1 MRLCGYVAA
10 WYTLFMNYFKNT
22 EYNNTLFKL
31 GLITL
36 LTVVILE
43 TCADVFNWY
52 YIFPNFDT
60 PMHILGGMLVGFF
73 ALAYTPRNSSALGKL
88 VWVVAWVLLIGGLL
102 EVVERILDSKAAMF
116 LQENAM
122 DTFTDILH
130 DFAGGVI
137 AYCISYFTKR
147 IN

>member
-1 MRLCGYVAA
+1 ME
-10 WYTLFMNYFKNT
+10 F
-22 EYNNTLFKL
+22 NNTLFKL

-36 LTVVILE
+36 LTVVLLQS
-43 TCADVFNWY
+43 CADVFDWY
-52 YIFPNFDT
+52 YIFPHFDT

-73 ALAYTPRNSSALGKL
+73 ALAYTPHGANPIQKL
-88 VWVVAWVLLIGGLL
+88 IWTVAWVLVIGFL
-102 EVVERILDSKAAMF
+102 VELVEWLVDLRTGMILQPSTF
-116 LQENAM
+116 

-137 AYCISYFTKR
+137 AYCFAYFTKR

>member
-1 MRLCGYVAA
+1 MK
-10 WYTLFMNYFKNT
+10 YFRNM
-22 EYNNTLFKL
+22 EFNNTLFKL

-36 LTVVILE
+36 LIVVVLE
-43 TCADVFNWY
+43 SFADVFNWY

-73 ALAYTPRNSSALGKL
+73 ALAYTPRGANAIQKL
-88 VWVVAWVLLIGGLL
+88 VWVIGWSLLIGGLL
-102 EVVERILDSKAAMF
+102 EVVEWVLDSKAAML
-116 LQENAM
+116 LQDNAM
-122 DTFTDILH
+122 DTFTDMLH

-137 AYCISYFTKR
+137 AYCIGYFTKR

>member
-1 MRLCGYVAA
+1 MK
-10 WYTLFMNYFKNT
+10 YFKNM
-22 EYNNTLFKL
+22 EFNNTLFKL

-36 LTVVILE
+36 LAVVVLQSF
-43 TCADVFNWY
+43 ADVFNWY
-52 YIFPNFDT
+52 YIFPHLDT

-73 ALAYTPRNSSALGKL
+73 ALAYTPRGANSIQKL
-88 VWVVAWVLLIGGLL
+88 LWTTIWVLIVGFSL
-102 EVVERILDSKAAMF
+102 EVVEWLLDSRTGML
-116 LQENAM
+116 LQPNAF

-137 AYCISYFTKR
+137 AYCFGYFTKR

>member
-1 MRLCGYVAA
+1 MK
-10 WYTLFMNYFKNT
+10 YFKNM
-22 EYNNTLFKL
+22 EFNNTLFKL

-36 LTVVILE
+36 LAVVVLQSF
-43 TCADVFNWY
+43 ADVFNWY
-52 YIFPNFDT
+52 YIFPHLDT

-73 ALAYTPRNSSALGKL
+73 ALAYTPHGANAIQKL
-88 VWVVAWVLLIGGLL
+88 IWTTIWVIIVGLSL
-102 EVVERILDSKAAMF
+102 EMVEWLLDSRAAML
-116 LQENAM
+116 LQTDAF

-137 AYCISYFTKR
+137 AYCFGYFTKR